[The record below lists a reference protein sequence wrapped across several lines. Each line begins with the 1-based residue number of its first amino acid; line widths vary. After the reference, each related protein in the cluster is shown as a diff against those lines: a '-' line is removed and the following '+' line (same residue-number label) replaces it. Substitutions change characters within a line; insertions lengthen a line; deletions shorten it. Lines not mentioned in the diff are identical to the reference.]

1 MRIVALA
8 SITVLSAMCLVPTR
22 ALATEPDKSALPQSE
37 VAPESKPDD
46 KPDDKP
52 YDELADAQSDEAE
65 GDPSE
70 APKPKS
76 KKSKSK
82 SKSKQKSR
90 NDEACDFR
98 TPLHWHAVEAGE
110 HLGVIAGRYG
120 VLSKDLIAL
129 NPDLA
134 NNPNHIRVGQKI
146 AVCPEIP
153 PHEVVTLHHVVAKG
167 ETFNGIAFA
176 NNLSPDELLEM
187 QTGRLRDPNKLRVGD
202 RLELVV
208 VGDILPGFEPEEPQ
222 RGRLVNGRKLPNHDA
237 YTIKRKHNVYGTAR
251 TIKLIGKVVDGYQKR
266 VPGGPKLRIGDIS
279 KDGGGPMSGHLSHQE
294 GRDIDIGL
302 VLQGD
307 LADHMHFSGASESNI
322 DLARTWTL
330 IEEFIATGEIRAIYL
345 DYEVQ
350 KLLYEHAKKQ
360 GVPKTLLDEYFQY
373 PRGSGR
379 NHGIIRHWRGHQNHI
394 HVRFR
399 E

>member
-1 MRIVALA
+1 MRIAAFA
-8 SITVLSAMCLVPTR
+8 SITVLSAICLAPARV
-22 ALATEPDKSALPQSE
+22 LAGEPDETDQVTEATSE
-37 VAPESKPDD
+37 
-46 KPDDKP
+46 
-52 YDELADAQSDEAE
+52 DEHE

-70 APKPKS
+70 APKQKDKKS
-76 KKSKSK
+76 KKAKSK
-82 SKSKQKSR
+82 SEPKPR

-98 TPLHWHAVEAGE
+98 TPIHWHAVEAGE
-110 HLGVIAGRYG
+110 HLGLIAGRYG

-134 NNPNHIRVGQKI
+134 ANPNHIRVGQKI
-146 AVCPEIP
+146 AVCPEILP
-153 PHEVVTLHHVVAKG
+153 REIVTLTHVVAPG
-167 ETFNGIAFA
+167 ETFNQIALA
-176 NNLSPDELLEM
+176 NDLTPSELLEM

-208 VGDILPGFEPEEPQ
+208 VGDYLPGFEPEEPQ
-222 RGRLVNGRKLPNHDA
+222 RGRLVNGRRLPNNDA
-237 YTIKRKHNVYGTAR
+237 YTIKRAHNVYGTAR
-251 TIKLIGKVVDGYQKR
+251 TIKLIGNVVDSYSRR

-279 KDGGGPMSGHLSHQE
+279 KDGGGPMTGHLSHQE

-302 VLQGD
+302 ILEGE
-307 LADHMHFSGASESNI
+307 LADHLHFSGATADNI

-330 IEEFIATGEIRAIYL
+330 IEEFIATGEVRAIYL

-350 KLLYEHAKKQ
+350 KLLYEHAKSV
-360 GVPKTLLDEYFQY
+360 GVPKSLLDEYFQY

-379 NHGIIRHWRGHQNHI
+379 NHGIIRHWRGHRNHI

>member
-1 MRIVALA
+1 MRIAAVASL
-8 SITVLSAMCLVPTR
+8 TVLSAIWLAPMR
-22 ALATEPDKSALPQSE
+22 ALAVEPDKPIAPASE
-37 VAPESKPDD
+37 DES
-46 KPDDKP
+46 
-52 YDELADAQSDEAE
+52 E

-70 APKPKS
+70 APKSKPKD
-76 KKSKSK
+76 KKSKDK
-82 SKSKQKSR
+82 KSR

-98 TPLHWHAVEAGE
+98 SPIHWHAVESGE

-129 NPDLA
+129 NPSLA
-134 NNPNHIRVGQKI
+134 ENPNHIRVGQKL

-153 PHEVVTLHHVVAKG
+153 PHETVVLEHVVQAG
-167 ETFNGIAFA
+167 ETFNEIAYA
-176 NNLSPDELLEM
+176 NNLTPTELLEM

-202 RLELVV
+202 RLHLVV
-208 VGDILPGFEPEEPQ
+208 DGGILPGFEPEEPQ
-222 RGRLVNGRKLPNHDA
+222 RGRLVNGRKLPKHDA
-237 YTIKRKHNVYGTAR
+237 YTIKRAHNVYGTPR
-251 TIKLIGKVVDGYQKR
+251 TIKLIGKVIDKYQRR

-279 KDGGGPMSGHLSHQE
+279 KDGGGPMTGHLSHQE

-307 LADHMHFSGASESNI
+307 LADHLHFSGATEENI

-330 IEEFIATGEIRAIYL
+330 IEEFILTGEVRAIYL

-350 KLLYEHAKKQ
+350 RLLYEHAKSV
-360 GVPKTLLDEYFQY
+360 GVPKATLDEYFQY

-379 NHGIIRHWRGHQNHI
+379 NHGIIRHWRGHRNHI